1 MIDLNKYHVAF
12 YVDKSCHHGFTEFPM
27 TNRSHLLRDAIEDL
41 IATGVFRPG
50 DHLDETEL
58 AKRFDVSRTPIR
70 EALIQLASMGLVV
83 IRPRRGA
90 TVAKA
95 APEQLVEMFEVMAE
109 LEAMC
114 GRLAAHRM
122 STADHGTLKL
132 AHEACREACLAGDA
146 DAYYYK
152 NEQFHDAIYAGSH
165 NTFLAEHARGLHR
178 RLRPYRRLQL
188 RVRNRLPTSFLEHEQ
203 VVNAILAGD
212 GELTANLLRQHVLVQ
227 GQRFADLVASLSQ
240 LGTRAA

>member
-1 MIDLNKYHVAF
+1 MK
-12 YVDKSCHHGFTEFPM
+12 
-27 TNRSHLLRDAIEDL
+27 NRSHYLRDAIEDM
-41 IATGVFRPG
+41 IATGDLRPG

-58 AKRFDVSRTPIR
+58 AARFSVSRTPIR
-70 EALIQLASMGLVV
+70 EALIQLASMGLVA

-90 TVAKA
+90 VVAEV

-114 GRLAAHRM
+114 GRLAARRM
-122 STADHGTLKL
+122 SAEDQAVLQA
-132 AHEACREACLAGDA
+132 AHAACQQACLAGDA

-165 NTFLAEHARGLHR
+165 NTFLAEQARALHR

-188 RVRNRLPTSFLEHEQ
+188 RVRNRLPTSLAEHDQ
-203 VVNAILAGD
+203 VVNAIRAGD
-212 GELTANLLRQHVLVQ
+212 VDLTADLLRQHVLVQ
-227 GQRFADLVASLSQ
+227 GQRFADLIASLPQ
-240 LGTRAA
+240 LATRAA